1 MDSRSPQSSDV
12 QTPFLR
18 LDAVEWGLRWMASGI
33 STPGS
38 VGSDS
43 ANAEKEGIP
52 PCRKGHAFPWGVLT
66 LGSGQLAT
74 LRLQRPQAA

>member
-1 MDSRSPQSSDV
+1 MGFEMDGVRHQH
-12 QTPFLR
+12 TWLR
-18 LDAVEWGLRWMASGI
+18 GI
-33 STPGS
+33 GFCQRK
-38 VGSDS
+38 
-43 ANAEKEGIP
+43 KEGIP